1 MSIFLNMSTVLDY
14 IAWRGDLSLD
24 VVPFNEIDALI
35 FCEFAYLKLKGIVPE
50 EVGTDGVTLKEAA
63 ALFFGSEDAEERSD
77 MGILFGKNVVN
88 LFKIMAASD
97 RYKNL
102 ELCGFVERLDT
113 VYEKQFAAITVL
125 LGDGSSFIVFRG
137 TDDSLVGWKEDF
149 NMCFMTPVPCQEEAL
164 NYLIHAASRLPG
176 KLRVGGHS
184 KGGNVSIYSSTFC
197 GKKIQKRLI
206 DVYNFDGPGF
216 ELDIAQAPEYQG
228 IAHCVQTFVPDQS
241 IVGLLMEYNGD
252 YVVVKSLESG
262 LMQHNL
268 LSWQLEGPHFAEV
281 ERVSGGSVIID
292 RSVKSW
298 LKELSSDQ
306 REQFVD
312 SFYKLLTSSEASTLS
327 ELAEHWKKNPTKA
340 VSAFLSVEPEARKT
354 VMNAVQQFFKAAHQE
369 IKMDVKAWFQEKLQE
384 SNAHNSLIKK

>member
-1 MSIFLNMSTVLDY
+1 MSTVLDY
-14 IAWRGDLSLD
+14 ITWRGDLSLD
-24 VVPFNEIDALI
+24 FIPFNEIDALI
-35 FCEFAYLKLKGIVPE
+35 FCEFAYLNLKGIVPK
-50 EVGTDGVTLKEAA
+50 EVGKDGITLEEAA
-63 ALFFGSEDAEERSD
+63 TLFFESEDVAERSD
-77 MGILFGKNVVN
+77 MGILFGENIVN
-88 LFKIMAASD
+88 LFRVMAASA
-97 RYKNL
+97 RYRSL
-102 ELCGFVERLDT
+102 RLCGFVEHLDT
-113 VYEKQFAAITVL
+113 VHEKQFAAVTVL

-149 NMCFMTPVPCQEEAL
+149 NMCFMTPVPSQEEAL
-164 NYLIHAASRLPG
+164 NYLVHAASRLPG

-184 KGGNVSIYSSTFC
+184 KGGNLSVYSSTFC

-206 DVYNFDGPGF
+206 NVYNFDGPGF
-216 ELDIAQAPEYQG
+216 ELDIAQTPEYQG
-228 IAHCVQTFVPDQS
+228 VVHCVQTFVPDQS

-252 YVVVKSLESG
+252 YVVVKSHESG

-268 LSWQLEGPHFAEV
+268 LSWRLDGPHFAEV
-281 ERVSGGSVIID
+281 EQVSDGSVIID

-312 SFYKLLTSSEASTLS
+312 SFYRLLTSSEASTLS

-354 VMNAVQQFFKAAHQE
+354 VMHTVQQFFKAAHQE
-369 IKMDVKAWFQEKLQE
+369 IKMDVKAWVQEKLQD